1 MAKEDYIIVTN
12 NPMVY
17 QKYDGQ
23 RKMIYAETSY
33 EGLLQQVRDKVHEGH
48 QLLSHPLSGSVK
60 PNETPY
66 KSVMISARPGSL
78 SRESLRMIESAI
90 EACKKFAF
98 RTETYDEAVH
108 RDFQWVD
115 LNLIES
121 GMESAD
127 LM

>member
-17 QKYDGQ
+17 EKYEKRRQ
-23 RKMIYAETSY
+23 LLYIETSY
-33 EGLLQQVRDKVHEGH
+33 EGLLCQVRNRVHGGH
-48 QLLSHPLSGSVK
+48 ALLSHPLSGSVK

-66 KSVMISARPGSL
+66 KSIMISAKPGRVSQD
-78 SRESLRMIESAI
+78 SLRMIEAAI

-127 LM
+127 SI

>member
-1 MAKEDYIIVTN
+1 MAKEDYILVTN

-17 QKYDGQ
+17 HKYEGQ

-33 EGLLQQVRDKVHEGH
+33 EELLHQVRDKVHQGH

-66 KSVMISARPGSL
+66 KSVMISAKPGDFSQ
-78 SRESLRMIESAI
+78 ESLRMIESAI

-98 RTETYDEAVH
+98 RTDTYDEAVY